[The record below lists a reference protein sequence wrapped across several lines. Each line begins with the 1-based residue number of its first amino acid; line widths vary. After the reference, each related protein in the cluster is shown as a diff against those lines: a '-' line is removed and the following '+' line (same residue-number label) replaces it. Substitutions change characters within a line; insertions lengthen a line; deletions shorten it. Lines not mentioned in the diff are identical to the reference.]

1 LYVATEPQKL
11 LEIIYEKEQSLKK
24 ILPFLE
30 NIKNKKE
37 TKEAAFIY
45 K

>member
-1 LYVATEPQKL
+1 L
-11 LEIIYEKEQSLKK
+11 LEVIYEKEQALKK